1 MSAPRRASISADKD
15 CPKCR
20 TRRIKCDRSVPACRK
35 CTTRGF
41 SCPGYGLI
49 LRWNQG
55 VASRGR
61 LAGRQLPIPSTP
73 TIAHYP
79 DAVSSELMHHY
90 HRIVSAKLAWVDGP
104 TNPWRQVIVPL
115 AGASLTV
122 LHAVLALS
130 SEDLAVRFPIGHPRR
145 QQLQL
150 VSMCRRNQA
159 LSSVARLLCHMR
171 QEGSST
177 SQAQCA
183 LAATLILYNV
193 ELLGAASAKWR
204 MHLEAAR
211 VIRQWKDHAL
221 TDAGREDEIDA
232 FLIYEQYYASV
243 FAGLTTFDALEEY
256 EAVPLTDANAIFGD
270 FITIISRA
278 THVERLQYR
287 HGHPIDSSLLRTMT
301 GDLEA
306 AKARMLQLSLIL
318 HWQTDQACS
327 SFQHLVWIFYYA
339 SLIYVYHVLA
349 RDGSLDTTRQS
360 WRDSI
365 FAHLALLVDKRS
377 FAHDLVWPLFIAG
390 TECRGCPQ
398 KQEVVA
404 HEIELVMEISGTL
417 DRRNV
422 LSFLQRF
429 WSLPDIGLTWIQY
442 MRLAPER
449 RMLIL

>member
-20 TRRIKCDRSVPACRK
+20 TRRIKCDRSVPTCRK

-79 DAVSSELMHHY
+79 DAVTSELMHHY

-115 AGASLTV
+115 AGASSTV

-278 THVERLQYR
+278 THVERLQYS
-287 HGHPIDSSLLRTMT
+287 HGHPIDSSLLHTMT

-306 AKARMLQLSLIL
+306 AKARMLQLS
-318 HWQTDQACS
+318 
-327 SFQHLVWIFYYA
+327 V
-339 SLIYVYHVLA
+339 LIYVYHVLA

-429 WSLPDIGLTWIQY
+429 WSLPDSGLTWIQY

>member
-1 MSAPRRASISADKD
+1 MSTSRRASISADKD

-35 CTTRGF
+35 CTTRG
-41 SCPGYGLI
+41 SLCPGYGLI
-49 LRWNQG
+49 LRWGQG

-61 LAGRQLPIPSTP
+61 LAGRQLPLPCSP

-79 DAVSSELMHHY
+79 DAVTSELMYHY
-90 HRIVSAKLAWVDGP
+90 HQIVSAKLAWVDGP
-104 TNPWRQVIVPL
+104 TNPWRQVIIPL
-115 AGASLTV
+115 AGASSTV
-122 LHAVLALS
+122 LHAMLALS
-130 SEDLAVRFPIGHPRR
+130 SEDLAARYPNDRTRR
-145 QQLQL
+145 QQLQ
-150 VSMCRRNQA
+150 VISVCRRDQA
-159 LSSVARLLCHMR
+159 LASVAQLLRHMR
-171 QEGSST
+171 QEGSS
-177 SQAQCA
+177 SNQAQCA

-193 ELLGAASAKWR
+193 ELIGAASAKWR

-211 VIRQWKDHAL
+211 VIRRWKEQTL
-221 TDAGREDEIDA
+221 MDAGGTDEIDA
-232 FLIYEQYYASV
+232 FLVYEH
-243 FAGLTTFDALEEY
+243 
-256 EAVPLTDANAIFGD
+256 D
-270 FITIISRA
+270 FVDIISRA
-278 THVERLQYR
+278 THVERLESSDDY
-287 HGHPIDSSLLRTMT
+287 GMDFSLLDTMI

-306 AKARMLQLSLIL
+306 ATARMLELSLIL
-318 HWQTDQACS
+318 CWQTDQACL

-339 SLIYVYHVLA
+339 GLIYVHHVLV
-349 RDGSLDTTRQS
+349 RNGSLDMICQS

-365 FAHLALLVDKRS
+365 FFHLALLIDKHS

-404 HEIELVMEISGTL
+404 HEIELVMEVSGTL

-422 LSFLQRF
+422 LSFLKRF
-429 WSLPDIGLTWIQY
+429 WALPESDLTWIQF